1 MTQGVETKNV
11 GLIQE
16 KVENVEFTLLPRDE
30 IESRQRSSYW
40 NDIVLPKL
48 VGNIVTSSQLRKSLK
63 AVGKEVSQQY
73 MYHILEKWAAKGVC
87 KKRLNSSLGCNEY
100 EFKKPS
106 K

>member
-1 MTQGVETKNV
+1 MTTQGVENV
-11 GLIQE
+11 RSETQ
-16 KVENVEFTLLPRDE
+16 VEVDFVLLPRE
-30 IESRQRSSYW
+30 EVESRQRSSYW
-40 NDIVLPKL
+40 NDTVLPKL

-63 AVGKEVSQQY
+63 AAGKEVSQQY